1 MQYKSSLIY
10 PAAHF
15 TTKTDW
21 QLTGWHDELGL
32 RVSCITNLG
41 VPEDEEQYII
51 IMNEMNE
58 SE

>member
-10 PAAHF
+10 PAAHL
-15 TTKTDW
+15 TTQTDW

-51 IMNEMNE
+51 IMNEMND
-58 SE
+58 